1 MTATEQTATEQT
13 ATEHTADLTARA
25 AAFGLGVLGAFNTE
39 PGDGAPPGVAAV
51 ALLGYD
57 GPGLWRAFSAGP
69 EYADGDPDPLDRWSR
84 RVGDQLAAALSAE
97 AFYPFGGAPHW
108 PFLRWAA
115 RAEALWPSPLGM
127 AISAKRGLW
136 SGYRVALGFREP
148 LAGLPPVAPGAAPC
162 ARCAEKPCLSACPV
176 GAFGESGYDIA
187 ACAAH
192 LSTDAGADCMAMG
205 CRARR
210 ACPVGQAYAPEPAQ
224 AAFHMQAF
232 LAARSPS

>member
-13 ATEHTADLTARA
+13 ATEQTADLKRRA
-25 AAFGLGVLGAFNTE
+25 AACGLGVLGAFNTQ
-39 PGDGAPPGVAAV
+39 PADGAPPGVAAV

-57 GPGLWRAFSAGP
+57 GPGLWRVFSAAP

-84 RVGDQLAAALSAE
+84 RVGDQLAAALGAD
-97 AFYPFGGAPHW
+97 AFYPFGGPPHW

-115 RAEALWPSPLGM
+115 RAEALWTSPLGLS
-127 AISAKRGLW
+127 ISAERGLW
-136 SGYRVALGFREP
+136 SGYRVALGFPAP
-148 LAGLPPVAPGAAPC
+148 LAGLPPVAPGPAPC
-162 ARCAEKPCLSACPV
+162 VSCAEKPCLGACPV
-176 GAFGESGYDIA
+176 GAFGASGYDVA

-192 LSTDAGADCMAMG
+192 LSTEAGADCMAMG

-210 ACPVGQAYAPEPAQ
+210 ACPVGQSYAPEPAQ

-232 LAARSPS
+232 LAARAPS